1 MGCQTDVF
9 TSSRSKEAMIKK
21 LGGDN
26 VYVWTK
32 GEHSHLK
39 DYYDCVLNTLP
50 VSITADEA
58 HSIMEVVKPYG
69 KWLQVGIPDIKD
81 DLVIR
86 YTDLVLKSVSVIGS
100 LVGGVKHYQQMLD
113 FVEKHG
119 IELIAEH
126 YKFD

>member
-1 MGCQTDVF
+1 
-9 TSSRSKEAMIKK
+9 MIKK

-32 GEHSHLK
+32 GEHEKLK

-50 VSITADEA
+50 VAITEEQG
-58 HSIMEVVKPYG
+58 HSIMNVVKPYG
-69 KWLQVGIPDIKD
+69 KWLQVGIPDVANN
-81 DLVIR
+81 LEIR

-119 IELIAEH
+119 I
-126 YKFD
+126 D